1 MSRES
6 VVTHYATAAQI
17 WPPNLRCSA

>member
-17 WPPNLRCSA
+17 WPPNLRSSA